1 MKDYK
6 LSEVK
11 EICKQHYRKDGCL
24 NCPLQNKTYS
34 FERCKLEYAPHH
46 WGNISKEKNET

>member
-11 EICKQHYRKDGCL
+11 KICKEHYRKDGCL
-24 NCPLQNKTYS
+24 NCPLQNKTYV
-34 FERCKLEYAPHH
+34 FNRCKLYTVPYH
-46 WGNISKEKNET
+46 WAAIEKET